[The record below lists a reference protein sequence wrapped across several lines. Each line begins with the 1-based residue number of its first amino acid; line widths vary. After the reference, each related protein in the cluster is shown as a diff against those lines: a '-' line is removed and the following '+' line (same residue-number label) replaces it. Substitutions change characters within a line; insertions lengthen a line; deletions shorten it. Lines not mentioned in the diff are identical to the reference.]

1 MHSESCRGP
10 AVRALPHRAR
20 MCSYARTDMR
30 PRSVRARCLAELSE
44 SVERFEKR
52 GKLSSKQAR
61 PRNESSPFGS
71 GESRGR
77 LVLSAQQAE
86 VPEGIVSRRKLSS
99 ELLQPEDELC
109 GGLHFP

>member
-1 MHSESCRGP
+1 MNHVEDRQSGRCRT
-10 AVRALPHRAR
+10 VR
-20 MCSYARTDMR
+20 MESYARTDMR
-30 PRSVRARCLAELSE
+30 RRLAHARRRAELSV

-71 GESRGR
+71 GESCGW